1 MSSTTRTSPDSSLFL
16 SSRGVISTFVVG
28 SDTRL
33 SPVEK
38 CKYNHNSWVYG
49 IGVIIVAALN
59 LEEALKQVLE
69 DDGKISKYE
78 AKVIRE
84 IIMADGHVSQE
95 EKDFL
100 EKALRDNNFDQ
111 EAFELLSG
119 VLLRSHL
126 KD

>member
-1 MSSTTRTSPDSSLFL
+1 M
-16 SSRGVISTFVVG
+16 
-28 SDTRL
+28 
-33 SPVEK
+33 
-38 CKYNHNSWVYG
+38 
-49 IGVIIVAALN
+49 AALN
-59 LEEALKQVLE
+59 LEDALKQVLE

-95 EKDFL
+95 EKEFL
-100 EKALRDNNFDQ
+100 ERALRDNTFD
-111 EAFELLSG
+111 ESAFELLSG